1 MNEINKETF
10 LKYLKQIKKCES
22 NLQLKFEFKKS
33 IKQVKNCEKLLDVT
47 HPWHA
52 VYQNKSYFMSINAY
66 SKEPDGT
73 FKIINITINSEI
85 NFKEF
90 EFFLKAK
97 KRNKKINQILN

>member
-1 MNEINKETF
+1 MKGNLSYIIPVRTF
-10 LKYLKQIKKCES
+10 RYILYFLTLAKKGS
-22 NLQLKFEFKKS
+22 N
-33 IKQVKNCEKLLDVT
+33 
-47 HPWHA
+47 
-52 VYQNKSYFMSINAY
+52 Y

>member
-10 LKYLKQIKKCES
+10 LKYLKKIKKDNNNPEI
-22 NLQLKFEFKKS
+22 KFEYQKAIS
-33 IKQVKNCEKLLDVT
+33 WLVNNCEKLVDITQPNQV
-47 HPWHA
+47 
-52 VYQNKSYFMSINAY
+52 QNYIYFMSINAY
-66 SKEPDGT
+66 LKEPDGT